1 MLASQVFFT
10 GRMEYAMMNY
20 NIIFDWSSLIM
31 AISWQILH
39 FFNRIEQIFET
50 VDFYFVDRTQQH
62 TKFTIG
68 EAFPVK
74 PFEVRNRQIA

>member
-1 MLASQVFFT
+1 
-10 GRMEYAMMNY
+10 MNY

-31 AISWQILH
+31 AISSGIFH

-50 VDFYFVDRTQQH
+50 VDFYFVDCTQQH

-68 EAFPVK
+68 ETFTVK
-74 PFEVRNRQIA
+74 PFEIRNRQIT